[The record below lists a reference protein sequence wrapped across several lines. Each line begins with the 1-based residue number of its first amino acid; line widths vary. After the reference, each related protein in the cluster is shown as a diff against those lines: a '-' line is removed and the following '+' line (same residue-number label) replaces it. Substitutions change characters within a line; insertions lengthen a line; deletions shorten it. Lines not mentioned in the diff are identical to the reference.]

1 MLPTTT
7 IRTNINNFN
16 RLDAL
21 LALRAFAC
29 LMVVIPHC
37 SPPRNAI
44 FYKGYDLSW
53 LTFSPG
59 GVGVWIFFSL
69 SGYLMGKAFY
79 TKRYNVDV
87 AGVLNFWRNRL
98 LRICPLYYFAVLIL
112 ALFVYTDILKIENWG
127 YLFRIITFT
136 YNQSLPPTWNG
147 AMWSLSTEFQF
158 YILVPFFYVFL
169 LNRLVSKKQIVI
181 TTILIIFVTFIIKLI
196 FWVSLRH
203 QISEEIKYVIKYSY
217 NPLVTNMDLFLCG
230 FIVNGLLFKHEEII
244 ANSKKIKYLNH
255 TYMKYLAIILLIT
268 LYMLTAHHLYHQEL
282 WNLPERAGKG
292 IRTFTTF
299 FIWQPITAL
308 ITSFFIFVF
317 EFDIYQ
323 PSIRNEP
330 LSFSAILRNPLRV
343 LELFGNISYGVYIW
357 HIPIITKI
365 SAIFTSQ
372 IPIEA
377 FYMRLIATLFLS
389 TLLASITY
397 FVIEV
402 PCSRWKT
409 YQKIEIVR
417 D

>member
-1 MLPTTT
+1 MLPTIQTD
-7 IRTNINNFN
+7 INNHN

-29 LMVVIPHC
+29 LMVVMTHC
-37 SPPRNAI
+37 NPPRNAI

-79 TKRYNVDV
+79 TERYTADV
-87 AGVLNFWRNRL
+87 PGVINFWRNRL

-136 YNQSLPPTWNG
+136 YNQSFPPTWNG
-147 AMWSLSTEFQF
+147 AMWSLSTEVQF
-158 YILVPFFYVFL
+158 YILVPFLYIFL
-169 LNRLVSKKQIVI
+169 LQRLVSRKQFVI
-181 TTILIIFVTFIIKLI
+181 IAIFIIFFTFIVRLI
-196 FWVSLRH
+196 FWISLRH
-203 QISEEIKYVIKYSY
+203 QISEQIKYVIEYSY
-217 NPLVTNMDLFLCG
+217 TPLVTNIDLFICG
-230 FIVNGLLFKHEEII
+230 FIVNGLIFNNQKMIKI
-244 ANSKKIKYLNH
+244 KKIKEIRIPQS
-255 TYMKYLAIILLIT
+255 YMKYFAIILLIT
-268 LYMLTAHHLYHQEL
+268 LYMLTAHHLYYQEL

-292 IRTFTTF
+292 IRTSTAF

-317 EFDIYQ
+317 EFEMYQ
-323 PSIRNEP
+323 PSIKNET

-343 LELFGNISYGVYIW
+343 VELFGNISYGVYIW

-365 SAIFTSQ
+365 SPILTSQ

-377 FYMRLIATLFLS
+377 FYMRLINTLVLS

-397 FVIEV
+397 YVIEV
-402 PCSRWKT
+402 PFSRWKT
-409 YQKIEIVR
+409 YQKIEMVKY
-417 D
+417 

>member
-1 MLPTTT
+1 MLPT
-7 IRTNINNFN
+7 IRTDINNSN
-16 RLDAL
+16 HLDAL
-21 LALRAFAC
+21 LVLRGFAC

-79 TKRYNVDV
+79 TERYTADV
-87 AGVLNFWRNRL
+87 PGVINFWRNRL

-147 AMWSLSTEFQF
+147 AMWSLSTEVQF
-158 YILVPFFYVFL
+158 YILVPFLYIL
-169 LNRLVSKKQIVI
+169 LLHRLVSRKQIFI
-181 TTILIIFVTFIIKLI
+181 TAILIIFFTFVVKLI
-196 FWVSLRH
+196 FWISLRH
-203 QISEEIKYVIKYSY
+203 QISEEIKYVIQYSY
-217 NPLVTNMDLFLCG
+217 TPLVTNMDLFLCG
-230 FIVNGLLFKHEEII
+230 FIVNGLLFHH
-244 ANSKKIKYLNH
+244 KKMKVPQS
-255 TYMKYLAIILLIT
+255 YMKYFAVILLIT
-268 LYMLTAHHLYHQEL
+268 LYILTAHHLYHQEL
-282 WNLPERAGKG
+282 CNLPERAGKG
-292 IRTFTTF
+292 IRTFTSF

-323 PSIRNEP
+323 PSIKNET

-343 LELFGNISYGVYIW
+343 MELFGNLSYGVYIW
-357 HIPIITKI
+357 HLPIVTKI
-365 SAIFTSQ
+365 STIFTSQ

-377 FYMRLIATLFLS
+377 FYRRLIATLILS

-397 FVIEV
+397 FIIEV
-402 PCSRWKT
+402 ASSRWKT
-409 YQKIEIVR
+409 YQKI
-417 D
+417 